1 MTILLLTT
9 SNKKKAFKRLQQAA
23 LLLSLGLVPIGTAN
37 ANPAHIACGWIQTAS
52 EAPNERG
59 RYATCVHALASPVG
73 RAWWLLQSGQ
83 IAAWRI
89 CSFLHASAAAQE
101 ISCSGRCGP
110 SLPALRA
117 SADAHGSWASA
128 TASEKKSIT

>member
-1 MTILLLTT
+1 MVRNDPTYSYVTLVHSKLVTYIVCSLVGTT
-9 SNKKKAFKRLQQAA
+9 TNGDR
-23 LLLSLGLVPIGTAN
+23 
-37 ANPAHIACGWIQTAS
+37 AHMACGRIQTAS

-89 CSFLHASAAAQE
+89 CSFLHASAAVQE

-128 TASEKKSIT
+128 TASEKNP